1 MEIYSDDDYNPK
13 IIRSCMVII
22 SVITMLLQL
31 PYIFLDS
38 PYYSLSFSW
47 LSVLLI
53 VLFLTFLY
61 TKLGIKFLNKRVFST
76 VVLKSYCMI
85 ILAMYILNMVMIG
98 SKNYFD
104 PSFYMFIILLVS
116 FISGVLIGS
125 IFSDKREFYNNQ
137 NIKLRDNEIELRKV
151 DLFGFL
157 TLKRMPFLRTPL
169 IKLRNILYV
178 LGALI
183 GTGGAGVGLGIAEV
197 LKRSDVLAPNADV
210 HATLFFS
217 VGMPVLFT
225 LGVLLYSTVAYLVQ
239 WRKLLANLDKE
250 YGGHK
255 IIFNS
260 KKKSYKKIKE
270 IIAESDSNLGL

>member
-1 MEIYSDDDYNPK
+1 MEIYSDDDYSPR
-13 IIRSCMVII
+13 IIRSCVVII

-53 VLFLTFLY
+53 VIFLTFLY
-61 TKLGIKFLNKRVFST
+61 TKLGMKFLNKRVLSK
-76 VVLKSYCMI
+76 VILMSYCMI

-104 PSFYMFIILLVS
+104 SSFYMFIILLVS

-125 IFSDKREFYNNQ
+125 IFSDKREFSNNQ
-137 NIKLRDNEIELRKV
+137 NIKLRDDEIELRKV

-239 WRKLLANLDKE
+239 WRKLLASIDKE

>member
-1 MEIYSDDDYNPK
+1 MEIYSDDDYNPR

-47 LSVLLI
+47 ISVLLI
-53 VLFLTFLY
+53 VLFLTFIY
-61 TKLGIKFLNKRVFST
+61 TRLGMKFLNKRVLSR
-76 VVLKSYCMI
+76 VVLISYCMI
-85 ILAMYILNMVMIG
+85 VLAMYILNMVMIG

-104 PSFYMFIILLVS
+104 LSFYMFIFLLIS
-116 FISGVLIGS
+116 FILGVLIGS
-125 IFSDKREFYNNQ
+125 IFSDERKFYNNQ
-137 NIKLRDNEIELRKV
+137 NIKLRNNEIELRKI
-151 DLFGFL
+151 DIFGFL
-157 TLKRMPFLRTPL
+157 TLKRIPFLRTPL
-169 IKLRNILYV
+169 IKLRSILYV

-183 GTGGAGVGLGIAEV
+183 GTGGTGVGLGIVEV
-197 LKRSDVLAPNADV
+197 LKRSDVLVPGADV
-210 HATLFFS
+210 HATLFFI

-225 LGVLLYSTVAYLVQ
+225 LGVLLYSTVVYLVQ
-239 WRKLLANLDKE
+239 WRKLLADIDKE
-250 YGGHK
+250 YGEHK

-270 IIAESDSNLGL
+270 IMAESDSNLGL